1 MGRSR
6 QKHKEQGTFKS
17 TMQPTLRSPDPQ
29 KYRPARDPNDTG
41 PYKTAGVTIKERG
54 IDVTNVPMNR
64 RESFKDRALIEQAA
78 NEAEAKAIAI
88 KSLLS
93 QPAQE
98 QPAQA
103 SQKGKGYAGYVN
115 PNLAVTSADNLFG
128 IFAIFNKKA
137 RS

>member
-54 IDVTNVPMNR
+54 IDVFAGKKGRNIRVAVD
-64 RESFKDRALIEQAA
+64 K
-78 NEAEAKAIAI
+78 
-88 KSLLS
+88 
-93 QPAQE
+93 
-98 QPAQA
+98 
-103 SQKGKGYAGYVN
+103 SQK
-115 PNLAVTSADNLFG
+115 
-128 IFAIFNKKA
+128 
-137 RS
+137 